1 MRNLNRVL
9 DDFTDKTA
17 QFLGS
22 WLAVFIHVIWFSLWL
37 ILKLDINTLTLYVS
51 LEAIFIGIF
60 LLMAANRAEKQREQL
75 HSRDQA
81 KVEAGLE
88 IDVDID
94 KKQEEKLDQILKVVS
109 NLKRPTKK

>member
-1 MRNLNRVL
+1 MRKLNRVL
-9 DDFTDKTA
+9 NDFTDRVV

-22 WLAVFIHVIWFSLWL
+22 WLAVVIHVIWFSLWL
-37 ILKLDINTLTLYVS
+37 ILKIDINTLTLYVS

-81 KVEAGLE
+81 RVEAGLE

-94 KKQEEKLDQILKVVS
+94 KKQEEKLDQILSIIRGIKQS
-109 NLKRPTKK
+109 TKK

>member
-1 MRNLNRVL
+1 MRKLNRVL
-9 DDFTDKTA
+9 DNLTDTIA

-22 WLAVFIHVIWFSLWL
+22 WSAALIHVIWFSLWL
-37 ILKLDINTLTLYVS
+37 ILELDINALTLYVS

-60 LLMAANRAEKQREQL
+60 LLMAANRAERQREQL

-81 KVEAGLE
+81 RVESDLK

-94 KKQEEKLDQILKVVS
+94 KKQEKKLDQILKLVS
-109 NLKRPTKK
+109 NLKHPTKK